1 MQLSIELLKEII
13 VPYERLP
20 LRIFYFLGKKSTIGY
35 PLHTHRDAEL
45 LFCINGSLDIKIK
58 ETTYHLKKDDYL
70 YINPEDPHATIC
82 PDQNE
87 ILVLQISKDFI
98 SNISDDPNFRIE
110 NETML
115 EKEKRITE
123 PEKIKELLFQIY
135 GHYSLKEEGYHLK
148 IYSLIFEL
156 AYLFVRE
163 FKEIRHASIEI
174 STLKHQT
181 LVQDI
186 CHYIKNH
193 YNEALTLN
201 ELSQQFAYTPQHIAS
216 LFQHYIGMTFLTYL
230 NSIRIDKSLPLLIN
244 SDLSIIQISEA
255 CGFSSVKS
263 FNKVFK
269 TVYQLSPNQF
279 RTLNKGH

>member
-1 MQLSIELLKEII
+1 MTSMNHACFFRKEFIMQPSIELLKEII

-123 PEKIKELLFQIY
+123 PERIKELLFQIY
-135 GHYSLKEEGYHLK
+135 GHYSLKEEGCHRISSARLIKDIKLK
-148 IYSLIFEL
+148 IDLYFLKYRNDIFSSLI
-156 AYLFVRE
+156 
-163 FKEIRHASIEI
+163 
-174 STLKHQT
+174 
-181 LVQDI
+181 
-186 CHYIKNH
+186 
-193 YNEALTLN
+193 
-201 ELSQQFAYTPQHIAS
+201 
-216 LFQHYIGMTFLTYL
+216 
-230 NSIRIDKSLPLLIN
+230 
-244 SDLSIIQISEA
+244 
-255 CGFSSVKS
+255 
-263 FNKVFK
+263 
-269 TVYQLSPNQF
+269 
-279 RTLNKGH
+279 